1 MDDSSVHEFVNGK
14 TQRRVESS
22 CGTLQTEGTSIDYI
36 EIPIQQLPIYIE
48 KRYGPLRPRDVP
60 IRDGSSTRIATP
72 DEIARMGAEDSID
85 PAPTLNLNWAD
96 LDQRVVLPAPARLNS
111 TVLEPLPS
119 QTFREPPPLIV
130 NPLSNNLRYPDQV
143 ITYTGFRAM
152 FSPLGLRLYNNSGV
166 PGKRIRFAG
175 SVLKSTGVVLRGE
188 PLPLPRKTLDLLGRL
203 PFPDSRRVDE
213 PEVEIHE
220 FSDRWEI
227 EVDFGDIRPHEE
239 MWLDRPLWF
248 GAKTATT
255 AILDG
260 ILLGDNLEN
269 GVPYRLDVQFTFQR
283 RPMTFED
290 AKPFLDHG
298 D

>member
-1 MDDSSVHEFVNGK
+1 M
-14 TQRRVESS
+14 
-22 CGTLQTEGTSIDYI
+22 
-36 EIPIQQLPIYIE
+36 
-48 KRYGPLRPRDVP
+48 RPRDVP

-119 QTFREPPPLIV
+119 QTFLEPTPLFV
-130 NPLSNNLRYPDQV
+130 NPLSNNLRYPGQV
-143 ITYTGFRAM
+143 ITYTAFRAM
-152 FSPLGLRLYNNSGV
+152 FSPLGLRLYNNSSV

-175 SVLKSTGVVLRGE
+175 SVLKSTGVILRGE
-188 PLPLPRKTLDLLGRL
+188 PLPLPRKTLDVLGRL
-203 PFPDSRRVDE
+203 SFPDSRRVDE
-213 PEVEIHE
+213 AEVKIRE
-220 FSDRWEI
+220 FGDRWEI
-227 EVDFGDIRPHEE
+227 GVDFGDIRPHEE

-248 GAKTATT
+248 AAKTATT

-269 GVPYRLDVQFTFQR
+269 GVPYQLEVQFTFQR
-283 RPMTFED
+283 RSMTFED
-290 AKPFLDHG
+290 AEPFLDHG